1 MTIEKMLETLEF
13 KELSLIQQKVI
24 ESFDKANHIVGLAP
38 TGTGKTHAYLF
49 PLLSRLKRVPNE
61 VEAIILL
68 PTNELVNQ
76 VAQMIEKTDPEVFFK
91 SYFGSLDMEREA
103 TRLKNQHPNLIVTT
117 PSKLIDL
124 VIHKNALN
132 IKHIKYFVLDEADM
146 MFDEDFMSMIDPVLV
161 NQNVEKFLLFSASI
175 TRSMEPFIKKYFGQ
189 HLLIDTT
196 KHVELKIKYKL
207 LKVNEQRIN
216 QLSELLD
223 HLNPY
228 LCIIFV
234 SKNEDIQRVYEMILD
249 KGLNVASFSSLIG
262 VKQRRKLLEDI
273 HDLKYQFIVSSDL
286 LARGIDFKAS
296 HIIHYDLPYKLEFF
310 LHRSGRTGRM
320 GDTGEVITLYDSN
333 DQPKIDKLKNK
344 GIPFEPYTLTDD
356 GLKTLR
362 RKSKT
367 YDKKIANEIKKIPK
381 AKKVTPG
388 YKKKRAIK
396 VKEAVKKIKKA
407 RYRDA
412 SFRKSRQS
420 EG

>member
-24 ESFDKANHIVGLAP
+24 ESFDKANHIAGLAP

-175 TRSMEPFIKKYFGQ
+175 TRSMEPFIRKYFGQ

-234 SKNEDIQRVYEMILD
+234 SKNEDIQRVYE
-249 KGLNVASFSSLIG
+249 
-262 VKQRRKLLEDI
+262 
-273 HDLKYQFIVSSDL
+273 
-286 LARGIDFKAS
+286 
-296 HIIHYDLPYKLEFF
+296 
-310 LHRSGRTGRM
+310 
-320 GDTGEVITLYDSN
+320 
-333 DQPKIDKLKNK
+333 
-344 GIPFEPYTLTDD
+344 
-356 GLKTLR
+356 
-362 RKSKT
+362 
-367 YDKKIANEIKKIPK
+367 
-381 AKKVTPG
+381 
-388 YKKKRAIK
+388 
-396 VKEAVKKIKKA
+396 
-407 RYRDA
+407 
-412 SFRKSRQS
+412 
-420 EG
+420 